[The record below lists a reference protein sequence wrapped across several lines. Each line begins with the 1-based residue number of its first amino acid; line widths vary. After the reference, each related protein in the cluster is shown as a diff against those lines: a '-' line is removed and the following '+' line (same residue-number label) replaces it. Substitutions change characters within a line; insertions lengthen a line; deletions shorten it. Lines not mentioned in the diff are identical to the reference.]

1 MRTTRSSLLCLSALL
16 VVVAAAPAA
25 SQNLLVNPG
34 FDRDLSGWDVRQ
46 EFYPSFIAGAS
57 AQWAANDFQT
67 SGTSGSVRFQLTG
80 APQTVNR
87 VLLSQ
92 CVAAVPGR
100 RYDGGGA
107 IRTDDQLGFGVI
119 VRLELFTSAACSGS
133 PIAPG
138 PSDVYSLP
146 PSATSHNNSGGRWL
160 PATVSAI
167 AGTDA
172 RSVRFTTGI
181 DAVTISPSTSSFDG
195 LFDGAFLTQ
204 SDPAATWILPSS
216 ARVPGAAGS
225 NWTTTLTLANGGA
238 GDAYVTVRFL
248 GHDADGRS
256 GEEKPVI
263 VPAGVLLEYP
273 DVLNTLFGRTQDW
286 GAILVTSSSVNVA
299 VQSETSTPVPSGG
312 SVGQALPGF
321 GPADYA
327 SATPKLL
334 APVRENASF
343 RTNLVLAN
351 PTAIPV
357 TAHVALFAPDG
368 TPIGARDVALPP
380 LGMTQLSHI
389 AALLGAATLDAGRI
403 AVSTP
408 TPGGLVAAYASVIDN
423 VTNDPRTLLPR

>member
-1 MRTTRSSLLCLSALL
+1 MRLFLRCPAFFIVTFFVT
-16 VVVAAAPAA
+16 AAPAA
-25 SQNLLVNPG
+25 AQNLLVNPG
-34 FDRDLSGWDVRQ
+34 FDKDLSGWDVRT

-57 AQWAANDFQT
+57 AQWAATDFQT

-80 APQTVNR
+80 ASQSVNR

-100 RYDGGGA
+100 RYDGGGV
-107 IRTDDQLGFGVI
+107 IRTDDQLQSGVI
-119 VRLELFTSAACSGS
+119 VRLELFTSAGCAGN
-133 PIAPG
+133 PVVPG
-138 PSDVYSLP
+138 PADVTSLQ
-146 PSATSHNNSGGRWL
+146 PSSSAHNNSGGHWL

-172 RSVRFTTGI
+172 RSVRFSAGI

-216 ARVPGAAGS
+216 ARVPGFSGS
-225 NWTTTLTLANGGA
+225 NWTTTLTLVNGGA
-238 GDAYVTVRFL
+238 SDAYVTVKFL

-256 GEEKPVI
+256 GDEKPVI
-263 VPAGVLLEYP
+263 VPAGVLVEYA
-273 DVLNTLFGRTQDW
+273 DVLNSLFGRSQDW
-286 GAILVTSSSVNVA
+286 GAILVTSSSASVD
-299 VQSETSTPVPSGG
+299 VQSETSTPLPSGG
-312 SVGQALPGF
+312 SVGQALPAF
-321 GPADYA
+321 GPAEYA
-327 SATPKLL
+327 SASPKTL

-351 PTAIPV
+351 PTEIPV
-357 TAHVALFAPDG
+357 TAHVALFAANG
-368 TPIGARDVALPP
+368 TPIGAEDVALPP
-380 LGMTQLSHI
+380 LGMTQISRV
-389 AALLGAATLDAGRI
+389 AALLGAPALDAGRI
-403 AVSTP
+403 AVSTQ